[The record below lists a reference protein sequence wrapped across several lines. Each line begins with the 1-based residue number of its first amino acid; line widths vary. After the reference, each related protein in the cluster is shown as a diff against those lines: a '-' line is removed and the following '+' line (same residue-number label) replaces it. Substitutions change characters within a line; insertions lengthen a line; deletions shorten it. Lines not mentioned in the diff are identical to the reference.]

1 MEAETTD
8 GDPCQVKLFGKRT
21 KDPNHH
27 RILAPQRSRFTTRT
41 LIVKG

>member
-1 MEAETTD
+1 MEILA
-8 GDPCQVKLFGKRT
+8 KLSCSASERRT
-21 KDPNHH
+21 QHH